1 MARMLSGSSM
11 GGGGGTMGRG
21 IGGGTE
27 GGLGMRVPSLRRL
40 RLRLR
45 RCGRCFGSGER
56 RLVGVAEPT
65 EPAAEDAARLQGGGS
80 GGKGSCEHRLR
91 FTREARAHVRG

>member
-1 MARMLSGSSM
+1 MLSGSSM

-21 IGGGTE
+21 IGGGSE

-45 RCGRCFGSGER
+45 RCGRCFGIG
-56 RLVGVAEPT
+56 GGDAEPT